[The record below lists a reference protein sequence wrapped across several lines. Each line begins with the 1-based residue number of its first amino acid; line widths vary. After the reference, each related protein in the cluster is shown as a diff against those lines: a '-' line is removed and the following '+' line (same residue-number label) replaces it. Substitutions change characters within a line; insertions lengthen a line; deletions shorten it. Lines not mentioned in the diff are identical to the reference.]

1 VDLQDRLDRLE
12 VLEQLVLVG
21 LMVCLG
27 QMEIPELLV
36 RLDRVALKGV
46 LGKLDLL
53 EYLDRQV

>member
-1 VDLQDRLDRLE
+1 ME

-36 RLDRVALKGV
+36 LLDRVALKGV

-53 EYLDRQV
+53 EYLDHQV